1 MTSGVRTLLSEAV
14 LWLSV
19 FVIAL
24 AAFLFLD
31 DRIGNFLENRPQN
44 NSNVPQEGFSQRSVS
59 GTGETPVQEDEATD
73 GRVTLYAGRSGH
85 FEVKAFINDNS
96 VNLLADTGATYV
108 VLTFEDA
115 EDLDLTEHLKFTAEA
130 RTANGISRVAPI
142 TLESI
147 EVGDITVRNVKAFV
161 AQEGKLSSSL
171 LGMSFIGRL
180 SSFKMSGRELILEQ

>member
-1 MTSGVRTLLSEAV
+1 MTSGVRNLLSEAV

-19 FVIAL
+19 FIIAL
-24 AAFLFLD
+24 TAFLFLD
-31 DRIGNFLENRPQN
+31 DRIDSFLKNRPQD
-44 NSNVPQEGFSQRSVS
+44 SSIFPQKDHAQHSASD
-59 GTGETPVQEDEATD
+59 TGEKYAQEEETTD
-73 GRVTLYAGRSGH
+73 GRVTLQAGRSGH
-85 FEVKAFINDNS
+85 FEVMAFINDNS

-108 VLTFEDA
+108 VLTWEDA
-115 EDLDLTEHLKFTAEA
+115 ENLDLTDRLKFSAKA
-130 RTANGISRVAPI
+130 RTANGVSRVAPI

-147 EVGDITVRNVKAFV
+147 EVGDITVKNVKAFV